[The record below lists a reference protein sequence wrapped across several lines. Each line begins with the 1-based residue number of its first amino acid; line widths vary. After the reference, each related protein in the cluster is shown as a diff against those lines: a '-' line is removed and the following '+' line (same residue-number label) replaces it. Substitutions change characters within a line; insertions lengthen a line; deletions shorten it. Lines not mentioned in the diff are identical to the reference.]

1 MNQFANASPSVI
13 ARETLKQLAILK
25 IQPTPESYFKLYN
38 QIAGNPDS
46 QVSTATAKLLIEMV
60 KEFPRHTPPLLNCA
74 NRLEQAVKDSSWSD
88 FKSVL
93 IKFVATVTASSN
105 KAAPPVETAKSIP
118 GTLWVKIINGLFDD
132 LADAENFSK
141 NVNKRKKLK
150 YVLDEFSDDPELAY
164 SKLMAL
170 IQSWKVPDF
179 TSQESEE
186 SIENVS
192 MPVSDTNSFE
202 QRSGSKEDILAQEYQ
217 ISGYTDQLLE
227 LLAQILEQII
237 ANQIEDKILA
247 GEARSLGAQV
257 KKIQSKLGMEQFMT
271 SFQRFCVR
279 LELGNEDKSNIQQ
292 GLLKLLN
299 MLMDST
305 SELLSEDQWIKL
317 QVSKLKKAMSRPLDM
332 QMIAQA
338 EFSLEKII
346 QRQTKVKQSLNKARE
361 TMRQMITS
369 FISNLEELSDAAGGY
384 HEKLEYYSE
393 KINQINSINDI
404 NQLLEDIMQ
413 ETQKMQNNV
422 LKYRDDLVFARAE
435 ISEAQNQINQLETK
449 LQEMSEQVQEDHL
462 TGALNRRGF
471 DKAFEREITQLA
483 RSKGMLCFALLDIDN
498 FKQLNDTHGHQVGDD
513 ALKYL
518 VEAVKETVRR
528 DDVISRYGGEEFAIL
543 LPNSGLKAAI
553 STVARIR
560 RYLTKK
566 FFLHGNNRL
575 LITFSAGVAQYQSGE
590 SQESLFK
597 RADEALYFAKRNGKN
612 QIVAAEEA
620 VMAGEICNSQNL
632 NPVNTI

>member
-46 QVSTATAKLLIEMV
+46 QVCAVTAKLLIELA

-74 NRLEQAVKDSSWSD
+74 NNLELAVKDKSWSD

-93 IKFVATVTASSN
+93 VKFVATVTASN
-105 KAAPPVETAKSIP
+105 KTVPPIETAKSIP
-118 GTLWVKIINGLFDD
+118 GTSWVKMIDSLFDD
-132 LADAENFSK
+132 LFDSENFSE
-141 NVNKRKKLK
+141 NVNKRKKIK
-150 YVLDEFSDDPELAY
+150 YVLDEFSEDPELAY
-164 SKLMAL
+164 TKLIAL
-170 IQSWKVPDF
+170 VQSWKGSD
-179 TSQESEE
+179 SIYQESEE
-186 SIENVS
+186 SIENIS
-192 MPVSDTNSFE
+192 IPVSDANFFKQQSE
-202 QRSGSKEDILAQEYQ
+202 PKEDILAQEYQ

-227 LLAQILEQII
+227 LLAQTLEQVI

-247 GEARSLGAQV
+247 GEARSLGKQV
-257 KKIQSKLGMEQFMT
+257 KKIQSKLGMEQFMA
-271 SFQRFCVR
+271 SFQRFCVK

-292 GLLKLLN
+292 GLLKLLS

-317 QVSKLKKAMSRPLDM
+317 QVSKLKKTMSRPLDM
-332 QMIAQA
+332 QILAQA
-338 EFSLEKII
+338 EFSLGKII
-346 QRQTKVKQSLNKARE
+346 QRQIKVKQSLGKARE
-361 TMRQMITS
+361 TMRQMVTS
-369 FISNLEELSDAAGGY
+369 LISNLEELSDATGGY

-393 KINQINSINDI
+393 RINHINNIDDI
-404 NQLLEDIMQ
+404 NQLLADIMQ
-413 ETQKMQNNV
+413 DTQKVRNNV
-422 LKYRDDLVFARAE
+422 LKYRNDLVFARAE
-435 ISEAQNQINQLETK
+435 INEAQNQINQLETQ

-483 RSKGMLCFALLDIDN
+483 RSQGTLCFALLDIDN
-498 FKQLNDTHGHQVGDD
+498 FKQLNDTHGHHVGDD

-575 LITFSAGVAQYQSGE
+575 LITFSAGVAQYQPGE
-590 SQESLFK
+590 SQENLFK
-597 RADEALYFAKRNGKN
+597 RTDEALYFAKRNGKN

-620 VMAGEICNSQNL
+620 VAAGEICKSQNL
-632 NPVNTI
+632 DPINTI

>member
-46 QVSTATAKLLIEMV
+46 QVCAVTAKLLMELA

-74 NRLEQAVKDSSWSD
+74 NNLELAVKDKSWSD

-93 IKFVATVTASSN
+93 VKFVATVTASN
-105 KAAPPVETAKSIP
+105 KTVPPIETAKSIP
-118 GTLWVKIINGLFDD
+118 GTSWVKMIDSLFDD
-132 LADAENFSK
+132 LFDSENFSE
-141 NVNKRKKLK
+141 NVNKRKKIK
-150 YVLDEFSDDPELAY
+150 YVLDEFSEDPELAY
-164 SKLMAL
+164 TKLIAL
-170 IQSWKVPDF
+170 VQSWKGSD
-179 TSQESEE
+179 SIYQESEE
-186 SIENVS
+186 SIENIS
-192 MPVSDTNSFE
+192 IPVSDANFFKQQSE
-202 QRSGSKEDILAQEYQ
+202 PKEDILAQEYQ

-227 LLAQILEQII
+227 LLAQTLEQVI

-247 GEARSLGAQV
+247 GEARSLGKQV
-257 KKIQSKLGMEQFMT
+257 KKIQSKLGMEQFMA
-271 SFQRFCVR
+271 SFQRFCVK

-292 GLLKLLN
+292 GLLKLLS

-317 QVSKLKKAMSRPLDM
+317 QVSKLKKTMSRPLDM
-332 QMIAQA
+332 QILAQA
-338 EFSLEKII
+338 EFSLGKII
-346 QRQTKVKQSLNKARE
+346 QRQIKVKQSLGKARE
-361 TMRQMITS
+361 TMRQMVTS
-369 FISNLEELSDAAGGY
+369 LISNLEELSDATGGY

-393 KINQINSINDI
+393 RINHINNIDDI
-404 NQLLEDIMQ
+404 NQLLADIMQ
-413 ETQKMQNNV
+413 DTQKVRNNV
-422 LKYRDDLVFARAE
+422 LKYRNDLVFARAE
-435 ISEAQNQINQLETK
+435 INEAQNQINQLETQ

-483 RSKGMLCFALLDIDN
+483 RSQGTLCFALLDIDN
-498 FKQLNDTHGHQVGDD
+498 FKQLNDTHGHHVGDD

-575 LITFSAGVAQYQSGE
+575 LITFSAGVAQYQPGE
-590 SQESLFK
+590 SQENLFK
-597 RADEALYFAKRNGKN
+597 RTDEALYFAKRNGKN

-620 VMAGEICNSQNL
+620 VAASEICKSQNL
-632 NPVNTI
+632 DPINTI

>member
-46 QVSTATAKLLIEMV
+46 QVSAATAKLLIELA

-74 NRLEQAVKDSSWSD
+74 NSLEQAVKDKSWSD

-93 IKFVATVTASSN
+93 IKFVATVTASN
-105 KAAPPVETAKSIP
+105 KSVPPIETAKSIP
-118 GTLWVKIINGLFDD
+118 GTFWVKIINSLFDN
-132 LADAENFSK
+132 LADSEDFSK
-141 NVNKRKKLK
+141 NVDKRKKLK
-150 YVLDEFSDDPELAY
+150 YVLDEFSDNPELAY

-170 IQSWKVPDF
+170 IQSWEVSDF

-186 SIENVS
+186 IIENIS
-192 MPVSDTNSFE
+192 IPVSNANSFKQQSE
-202 QRSGSKEDILAQEYQ
+202 PKEDVLAQEYQ

-237 ANQIEDKILA
+237 ANQIEDKVLA
-247 GEARSLGAQV
+247 GEARSLGKQV
-257 KKIQSKLGMEQFMT
+257 KKIQSKLGMEQFMAG
-271 SFQRFCVR
+271 FQRFCIK

-292 GLLKLLN
+292 GLLKLLS

-317 QVSKLKKAMSRPLDM
+317 QVSKLKKTMSRPLDM
-332 QMIAQA
+332 QIIAQA
-338 EFSLEKII
+338 EFSLGEII
-346 QRQTKVKQSLNKARE
+346 QRQAKVKQSLSKARE
-361 TMRQMITS
+361 TMRQMIAS
-369 FISNLEELSDAAGGY
+369 LISNLEELSDAAGGY

-393 KINQINSINDI
+393 KINQINGINDI

-413 ETQKMQNNV
+413 ETQKVQNNV
-422 LKYRDDLVFARAE
+422 LKYRNDLVFARAE
-435 ISEAQNQINQLETK
+435 INEAQNQINQLETK

-498 FKQLNDTHGHQVGDD
+498 FKQLNDTHGHHVGDD

-543 LPNSGLKAAI
+543 LPNSGLKVAI

-575 LITFSAGVAQYQSGE
+575 LITFSAGVTQYQPGE

-597 RADEALYFAKRNGKN
+597 RTDEALYFAKRNGKN

-620 VMAGEICNSQNL
+620 ATGEICESQDLNL
-632 NPVNTI
+632 VNTI

>member
-46 QVSTATAKLLIEMV
+46 QVCAVTAKLLMELA

-74 NRLEQAVKDSSWSD
+74 NNLELAVKDKSWSD

-93 IKFVATVTASSN
+93 VKFVATVTASN
-105 KAAPPVETAKSIP
+105 KTVPPIETAKSIP
-118 GTLWVKIINGLFDD
+118 GTSWVKIIDSLFDD
-132 LADAENFSK
+132 LFDSENFSE
-141 NVNKRKKLK
+141 NVNKRKKIK

-164 SKLMAL
+164 TKLIAL
-170 IQSWKVPDF
+170 VQSWKGSD
-179 TSQESEE
+179 SIYQESEE
-186 SIENVS
+186 SIENIS
-192 MPVSDTNSFE
+192 IPVSDANFFKQQSE
-202 QRSGSKEDILAQEYQ
+202 PKEDILAQEYQ

-227 LLAQILEQII
+227 LLAQTLEQVI

-247 GEARSLGAQV
+247 GEARSLGKQV
-257 KKIQSKLGMEQFMT
+257 KKIQSKLGMEQFMA
-271 SFQRFCVR
+271 SFQRFCVK

-292 GLLKLLN
+292 GLLKLLS

-317 QVSKLKKAMSRPLDM
+317 QVSKLKKTMSRPLDM
-332 QMIAQA
+332 QILAQA
-338 EFSLEKII
+338 EFSLGKII
-346 QRQTKVKQSLNKARE
+346 QRQIKVKQSLGKARE
-361 TMRQMITS
+361 TMRQMVTS
-369 FISNLEELSDAAGGY
+369 LISNLEELSDATGGY

-393 KINQINSINDI
+393 RINHINNIDDI
-404 NQLLEDIMQ
+404 NQLLADIMQ
-413 ETQKMQNNV
+413 DTQKVRNNV
-422 LKYRDDLVFARAE
+422 LKYRNDLVFARAE
-435 ISEAQNQINQLETK
+435 INEAQNQINQLETQ

-483 RSKGMLCFALLDIDN
+483 RSQGTLCFALLDIDN
-498 FKQLNDTHGHQVGDD
+498 FKQLNDTHGHHVGDD

-575 LITFSAGVAQYQSGE
+575 LITFSAGVAQYQPGE
-590 SQESLFK
+590 SQENLFK
-597 RADEALYFAKRNGKN
+597 RTDEALYFAKRNGKN

-620 VMAGEICNSQNL
+620 VAADEICKSQNL
-632 NPVNTI
+632 DPVNTI

>member
-46 QVSTATAKLLIEMV
+46 QVCAVTAKLLMELA

-74 NRLEQAVKDSSWSD
+74 NNLELAVKDKSWSD

-93 IKFVATVTASSN
+93 VKFVATVTASN
-105 KAAPPVETAKSIP
+105 KTVPPIETAKSIP
-118 GTLWVKIINGLFDD
+118 GTSWVKIIDSLFDD
-132 LADAENFSK
+132 LFDSENFSE
-141 NVNKRKKLK
+141 NVNKRKKIK

-164 SKLMAL
+164 TKLIAL
-170 IQSWKVPDF
+170 VQSWKGSD
-179 TSQESEE
+179 SIYQESEE
-186 SIENVS
+186 SIENIS
-192 MPVSDTNSFE
+192 IPVSDANFFKQQSE
-202 QRSGSKEDILAQEYQ
+202 PKEDILAQEYQ

-227 LLAQILEQII
+227 LLAQTLEQVI

-247 GEARSLGAQV
+247 GEARSLGKQV
-257 KKIQSKLGMEQFMT
+257 KKIQSKLGMEQFMA
-271 SFQRFCVR
+271 SFQRFCVK

-292 GLLKLLN
+292 GLLKLLS

-317 QVSKLKKAMSRPLDM
+317 QVSKLKKTMSRPLDM
-332 QMIAQA
+332 QILAQA
-338 EFSLEKII
+338 EFSLGKII
-346 QRQTKVKQSLNKARE
+346 QRQIKVKQSLGKARE
-361 TMRQMITS
+361 TMRQMVTS
-369 FISNLEELSDAAGGY
+369 LISNLEELSDATGGY

-393 KINQINSINDI
+393 RINHINNIDDI
-404 NQLLEDIMQ
+404 NQLLADIMQ
-413 ETQKMQNNV
+413 DTQKVRNNV
-422 LKYRDDLVFARAE
+422 LKYRNDLVFARAE
-435 ISEAQNQINQLETK
+435 INEAQNQINQLETQ

-483 RSKGMLCFALLDIDN
+483 RSQGTLCFALLDIDN
-498 FKQLNDTHGHQVGDD
+498 FKQLNDTHGHHVGDD

-575 LITFSAGVAQYQSGE
+575 LITFSAGVAQYQPGE
-590 SQESLFK
+590 SQENLFK
-597 RADEALYFAKRNGKN
+597 RTDEALYFAKRNGKN

-620 VMAGEICNSQNL
+620 VAAGEICKSQNL
-632 NPVNTI
+632 DPVNTI

>member
-46 QVSTATAKLLIEMV
+46 QVCAVTAKLLMELA

-74 NRLEQAVKDSSWSD
+74 NNLELAVKDKSWSD

-93 IKFVATVTASSN
+93 VKFVATVTASN
-105 KAAPPVETAKSIP
+105 KTVPPIETAKSIP
-118 GTLWVKIINGLFDD
+118 GTSWVKMIDSLFDD
-132 LADAENFSK
+132 LFDSENFSE
-141 NVNKRKKLK
+141 NVNKRKKIK

-164 SKLMAL
+164 TKLIAL
-170 IQSWKVPDF
+170 VQSWKGSD
-179 TSQESEE
+179 SIYQESEE
-186 SIENVS
+186 SIENIS
-192 MPVSDTNSFE
+192 IPVSDANFFKQQSE
-202 QRSGSKEDILAQEYQ
+202 PKEDILAQEYQ

-227 LLAQILEQII
+227 LLAQTLEQVI

-247 GEARSLGAQV
+247 GEARSLGKQV
-257 KKIQSKLGMEQFMT
+257 KKIQSKLGMEQFMA
-271 SFQRFCVR
+271 SFQRFCVK

-292 GLLKLLN
+292 GLLKLLS

-317 QVSKLKKAMSRPLDM
+317 QVSKLKKTMSRPLDM
-332 QMIAQA
+332 QILAQA
-338 EFSLEKII
+338 EFSLGKII
-346 QRQTKVKQSLNKARE
+346 QRQIKVKQSLGKARE
-361 TMRQMITS
+361 TMRQMVTS
-369 FISNLEELSDAAGGY
+369 LISNLEELSDATGGY

-393 KINQINSINDI
+393 RINHINNIDDI
-404 NQLLEDIMQ
+404 NQLLADIMQ
-413 ETQKMQNNV
+413 DTQKVRNNV
-422 LKYRDDLVFARAE
+422 LKYRNDLVFARAE
-435 ISEAQNQINQLETK
+435 INEAQNQINQLETQ

-483 RSKGMLCFALLDIDN
+483 RSQGTLCFALLDIDN
-498 FKQLNDTHGHQVGDD
+498 FKQLNDTHGHHVGDD

-575 LITFSAGVAQYQSGE
+575 LITFSAGVAQYQPGE
-590 SQESLFK
+590 SQENLFK
-597 RADEALYFAKRNGKN
+597 RTDEALYFAKRNGKN

-620 VMAGEICNSQNL
+620 VAAGEICKSQNL
-632 NPVNTI
+632 DPVSTI